1 MSYLPKIVYDA
12 GSGAVTLNF
21 TYPPINKPTIDD
33 REAVR
38 HDSITSSGLRQVAL
52 ERVDIIRNIQM
63 EFVPFAD
70 LPAWA
75 AFIDYAIQ
83 GGTFSYYLD
92 KDASAHQTWELQDTN
107 FKPSYNVHGISKF
120 TLTLRLVPGG
130 AFSL

>member
-12 GSGAVTLNF
+12 GAGAVTLNF
-21 TYPPINKPTIDD
+21 TFPPINKPTVDD

-38 HDSITSSGLRQVAL
+38 HDSFTSSGLRQVAL
-52 ERVDIIRNIQM
+52 ERVDIIRNVQM
-63 EFVPFAD
+63 EYVPFAD

-92 KDASAHQTWELQDTN
+92 KDATAFQTWELEDQN
-107 FKPSYNVHGISKF
+107 FKPSYNVRGISKF
-120 TLTLRLVPGG
+120 SLILRLVQDGP
-130 AFSL
+130 SST